1 MEGLYETVG
10 DQSLKPDAYSYNSV
24 IDAYAKQQQYHSNN
38 GLSNSTTAVLRA
50 EHLYQKM
57 KELCRAGDNSLCPD
71 SITLTSLRHA
81 WIHCT
86 HPDSSI
92 KVQEYSNMISDLRQ
106 QQKRRQRMDPLF
118 SPTPPANSISAPDT
132 VALVDR
138 PYAANAT
145 QTVRSVALGVLDEFL
160 P

>member
-1 MEGLYETVG
+1 MEGLYETAD

-38 GLSNSTTAVLRA
+38 SLNNSTAAVLRA

-57 KELCRAGDNSLCPD
+57 KDLCRAGDSSLCPD
-71 SITLTSLRHA
+71 IITLTSLRHA

-86 HPDSSI
+86 HPDSST
-92 KVQEYSNMISDLRQ
+92 KVQEYSQMISDLNL
-106 QQKRRQRMDPLF
+106 QQKRRQRMG
-118 SPTPPANSISAPDT
+118 PANSISASGT
-132 VALVDR
+132 AVALVDQ
-138 PYAANAT
+138 PYAINAT